1 MKLYDGS
8 LKREKLVWLVTASP
22 LQIMCR
28 HDILIQT
35 EMKTC
40 LKHNDKEKKMSDDFT
55 QNDNVTKPQ
64 DNSYQPQDYSQPQD
78 NSYQNQGNS
87 QQDNPYQDYSQ
98 PQNDSYQNQGYTQQN
113 NPYQNQGYGRQN
125 NPYQNQG
132 YGGQQGNSYQQ
143 YNSQY
148 YGTASQKGD
157 GIGFGITSLVLG
169 VLSIFLFACCVNYIL
184 AVLAIVFGI
193 IQLVKNN
200 QKGLAIAGIITASIS
215 IIVGT
220 IFWVYAVDNIEN
232 GNIPR
237 YYNNQDDDFF
247 EDFLEE
253 YRNELQD
260 NEF

>member
-1 MKLYDGS
+1 
-8 LKREKLVWLVTASP
+8 
-22 LQIMCR
+22 
-28 HDILIQT
+28 
-35 EMKTC
+35 
-40 LKHNDKEKKMSDDFT
+40 MSDEFT
-55 QNDNVTKPQ
+55 QNDNVTKPE
-64 DNSYQPQDYSQPQD
+64 DNNYQPQDYSQPEEH
-78 NSYQNQGNS
+78 SYQDQGYS
-87 QQDNPYQDYSQ
+87 QPQDNPYQSQGYSQ
-98 PQNDSYQNQGYTQQN
+98 PQD
-113 NPYQNQGYGRQN
+113 NPYQNQGYGQQQN
-125 NPYQNQG
+125 TYQNQGYGQQSPYQNQG

-169 VLSIFLFACCVNYIL
+169 VLSVFLFACCVNYIL

-215 IIVGT
+215 IIAGT
-220 IFWVYAVDNIEN
+220 IFWVYAVDNIED

-247 EDFLEE
+247 DDFLEE